1 MEFKHNYIT
10 QDGSFEVQI
19 DMNRLVYA
27 TRTTEANWTAKN
39 ITYNTVNVYNTNTLS
54 FSNKS
59 IYINKQGRLYFK
71 GKPNGYM
78 GKTKNYFIDELIK
91 ADMVDVVEDE

>member
-27 TRTTEANWTAKN
+27 TRTPEANWTAKN